1 MAATEMA
8 KEKSSLFG
16 DFGNIL
22 ETGVKLF
29 AATQGAGAF
38 AGANVLLG
46 LSKGESLDQA
56 IGGGLNSFLNAT
68 ALGPAAAVLPMFG
81 MDAGGVGSAET
92 RGIGSFMKSL
102 SSESGQQNII
112 QTAALGALVGGP
124 KMAGQLVLQSV
135 MNPNLSGSDLMGGI
149 MQEYL
154 RKQDAVRF
162 ENVMSP
168 TEMAQYD
175 TGERRPDYTGTV
187 LPDTPRVQMSA
198 MGGMIDG
205 PGTGTSDSIPAT
217 IYQNGGPVQEARLS
231 DGEFVMT
238 ADAVRGAG
246 DGDRDVGAANMYRM
260 MNQFEGAA

>member
-1 MAATEMA
+1 
-8 KEKSSLFG
+8 
-16 DFGNIL
+16 
-22 ETGVKLF
+22 
-29 AATQGAGAF
+29 
-38 AGANVLLG
+38 
-46 LSKGESLDQA
+46 
-56 IGGGLNSFLNAT
+56 
-68 ALGPAAAVLPMFG
+68 
-81 MDAGGVGSAET
+81 
-92 RGIGSFMKSL
+92 
-102 SSESGQQNII
+102 
-112 QTAALGALVGGP
+112 
-124 KMAGQLVLQSV
+124 
-135 MNPNLSGSDLMGGI
+135 MGGI

-168 TEMAQYD
+168 TEMAQYN

-246 DGDRDVGAANMYRM
+246 GGDRDAGAAKMYRM